1 MEHDAST
8 KVSDTPR
15 IRNPYAGGNG
25 ESHIGRMN
33 RDNAVIF
40 ALEHAEDT
48 SDQFGFHY
56 FSQET
61 GGVSDCTNYVSR
73 CMFAGGRTM
82 NEEWYWNGL
91 SHDGWR
97 GIVGKMTINA
107 SE

>member
-15 IRNPYAGGNG
+15 IRNPYAGG
-25 ESHIGRMN
+25 
-33 RDNAVIF
+33 NAVIF